1 MQAAQ
6 TGVQPLWEE
15 GGEGGDD
22 DLLGLELVEI
32 IEFYVQDMKCVD
44 NLEWVQQRASN
55 AEGAAAP
62 VCWGDAEGAGLGK
75 GGFGR
80 GDLAAAFLVPMGS
93 LARIV

>member
-44 NLEWVQQRASN
+44 NLE
-55 AEGAAAP
+55 
-62 VCWGDAEGAGLGK
+62 
-75 GGFGR
+75 
-80 GDLAAAFLVPMGS
+80 
-93 LARIV
+93 